1 MFSLGDIARLG
12 GYIKKSNLISG
23 IVVAFFT
30 FFIAL
35 LVSIGSEALVRAVNN
50 VAVAIILLII
60 IILLGIFFDIIGTSV
75 TAAVL
80 APFNAKAAKKIFGA
94 RQAVKLIK
102 NADLVANFCNDV
114 IGDIAGTLSGAIGA
128 GIVVSLVRQ
137 FAFMDLVLAGAVMT
151 SFIASLTVG
160 GKAIGKGIAVN
171 YADQIIFRVAV
182 VTGWWENLTGLE
194 LFKNRR

>member
-1 MFSLGDIARLG
+1 MGS
-12 GYIKKSNLISG
+12 YIKKSNLISG
-23 IVVAFFT
+23 LWVAFFT

-50 VAVAIILLII
+50 VAVAIILLLG
-60 IILLGIFFDIIGTSV
+60 IILLGIFFDIIGTAI
-75 TAAVL
+75 TAANL

-94 RQAVKLIK
+94 RQAVKLIQ

-128 GIVVSLVRQ
+128 GIVLSLAGR
-137 FAFMDLVLAGAVMT
+137 FMFIDMILSGAVMT
-151 SFIASLTVG
+151 SLIACLTVG
-160 GKAIGKGIAVN
+160 GKAVGKGIAVK

-182 VTGWWENLTGLE
+182 VTGWWEDLTGFE